1 MNKLNLQLYN
11 FFLEHEVNRYWSEM
25 LTIVII
31 SVTLALVT
39 FVIHLIVK
47 LFLLRIIERI
57 VEKSASIWDDTLN
70 KYGVFKQLLRILPLA
85 IFYYLIAIFIPV
97 SDTPLNLMSKDYLA
111 LLRAGALIMIIL
123 TTMRASI
130 STTDTLIEI
139 VSKLKDDKP
148 IKSYFQVI
156 KIFIYL
162 IAFVL
167 IVSVILQK
175 SPLILLSSLGAMTAI
190 LLLIFKDSI
199 LGLVSSV
206 KIAGYDMVRK
216 GDWVTISKYNVDGT
230 VVDISLNIVKVQNF
244 DHTISTIPTFLFN
257 NEPFINWRGMVDSG
271 SRRIKRS
278 LFIDMQTIKFCDEA
292 MIKRFQKI
300 NILKPYLESKISE
313 VGENPSGKSINER
326 RLTNIGTFRAYVNEY
341 LKRHPEIESKETLL
355 IRQKDP
361 TDLGL
366 PIEIY
371 TFTKTTAW
379 VEYENIQ
386 SDIFD
391 HIIAAIDEFE
401 LKLYQSPSDTSFS
414 EFSSRTRKSKY

>member
-1 MNKLNLQLYN
+1 MSKLNLQLYN
-11 FFLEHEVNRYWSEM
+11 FFLEHEVNRYWSEI
-25 LTIVII
+25 LTILII
-31 SVTLALVT
+31 SVTLALIT

-57 VEKSASIWDDTLN
+57 VEKSTSVWDDTLN
-70 KYGVFKQLLRILPLA
+70 KYGVFRQLLRILPLA
-85 IFYYLIAIFIPV
+85 IFYYLIKIFIPV
-97 SDTPLNLMSKDYLA
+97 SDTPLNLISKDYLA
-111 LLRAGALIMIIL
+111 LLRAGTLIMIIL

-156 KIFIYL
+156 KILIYL

-244 DHTISTIPTFLFN
+244 DHTISTIPTFLFS

-292 MIKRFQKI
+292 MIRRFQKI

-313 VGENPSGKSINER
+313 IGEDPSDKSINER
-326 RLTNIGTFRAYVNEY
+326 RLTNVGTFRAYVNEY
-341 LKRHPEIESKETLL
+341 LKRHPKIESEETLL

-371 TFTKTTAW
+371 TFTKTTSW

-414 EFSSRTRKSKY
+414 DLLFKDENTSN